1 MTSDEIASW
10 ASAYIEIHQDQKRWN
25 ASDPLWWSIERFM
38 IGLSGAAPPEDC
50 WPAILEILRRRPSEN
65 VLNVLAAGPLE
76 DLIAKRGNDFIDRI
90 EAEAHRD
97 PEFRN
102 LLGGVWKNA
111 TPDDVWARVDKARGG
126 ARR

>member
-1 MTSDEIASW
+1 MTPVEIAIW

-38 IGLSGAAPPEDC
+38 IGHSNGASPEDC
-50 WPAILEILRRRPSEN
+50 WPAILEILRRRPSES

-76 DLIAKRGNDFIDRI
+76 DLIANCGDNFIERI
-90 EAEAHRD
+90 EAEARKD
-97 PEFRN
+97 PEFRD

-111 TPDDVWARVDKARGG
+111 ASDEVWARVDRARGG
-126 ARR
+126 ARW